1 MNTLIIDTTYSSCSI
16 VIVNADMNSN
26 LTFNNSNN
34 QQSETITEVLLTTLT
49 KAKKELREISNIIVT
64 NGPGNFTS
72 IRVGVSFA
80 LGIAKGICVP
90 LYSLSS
96 LKLLSIFN
104 EKNSFFNKKLISVMP
119 SRGNEI
125 FVQEFSDSS
134 LSDSEILKIKNLD
147 LEKEFSPDKY
157 YISFCSF
164 QKEVL
169 NLFDYDFVEREFE
182 DMSLN
187 LVSKFKKKKINLTE
201 LKNINYFSEPSAEK
215 VNSSWLMKHKK

>member
-16 VIVNADMNSN
+16 AIVTADMKSN
-26 LTFNNSNN
+26 TTFNNSNS
-34 QQSETITEVLLTTLT
+34 QQSETITEVLLTNLI
-49 KAKKELREISNIIVT
+49 KAKKELKEISSIIVT

-90 LYSLSS
+90 LYALSS
-96 LKLLSIFN
+96 LELLSIFN
-104 EKNSFFNKKLISVMP
+104 EKNNFFNKKLISVMP

-125 FVQEFSDSS
+125 FVQEFNDSC

-147 LEKEFSPDKY
+147 LKKKFSPDKY
-157 YISFCSF
+157 CISFCSF
-164 QKEVL
+164 QKENL
-169 NLFDYDFVEREFE
+169 NLYDYDVIEREFE
-182 DMSLN
+182 DLSLN
-187 LVSKFKKKKINLTE
+187 LVSKVKKKKINLTE
-201 LKNINYFSEPSAEK
+201 LKSINYFSEPSAEK

>member
-16 VIVNADMNSN
+16 AIVTADMKSN
-26 LTFNNSNN
+26 TTFNNSNS
-34 QQSETITEVLLTTLT
+34 QQSETITEVLLTNLI
-49 KAKKELREISNIIVT
+49 KAKKELKEISSIVVT

-90 LYSLSS
+90 LYALSS
-96 LKLLSIFN
+96 LELLSIFN
-104 EKNSFFNKKLISVMP
+104 EKNNFFNKKLISVMP

-125 FVQEFSDSS
+125 FVQEFNDSC

-147 LEKEFSPDKY
+147 LKKNFSPDKY
-157 YISFCSF
+157 FISFCSF
-164 QKEVL
+164 QKENL

-187 LVSKFKKKKINLTE
+187 LVSKVKKKKINLTE
-201 LKNINYFSEPSAEK
+201 LKLSLI
-215 VNSSWLMKHKK
+215 HI

>member
-16 VIVNADMNSN
+16 AIVNADMNSN

-49 KAKKELREISNIIVT
+49 KAKKELREISSIIVT

-187 LVSKFKKKKINLTE
+187 LVSKVKKKKINLTE
-201 LKNINYFSEPSAEK
+201 LKKINYFSEPSAEK

>member
-16 VIVNADMNSN
+16 AIVNADMNSN

-49 KAKKELREISNIIVT
+49 KAKKELREISSIIVT

-147 LEKEFSPDKY
+147 LKKKFSPDKY
-157 YISFCSF
+157 CISFCSF
-164 QKEVL
+164 QKENL
-169 NLFDYDFVEREFE
+169 NLYDYDVIEREFE
-182 DMSLN
+182 DLSLN
-187 LVSKFKKKKINLTE
+187 LVSKVKKKKINLTE
-201 LKNINYFSEPSAEK
+201 LKSINYFSEPSAEK

>member
-16 VIVNADMNSN
+16 AIVTADMKSN
-26 LTFNNSNN
+26 TTFNNSNS
-34 QQSETITEVLLTTLT
+34 QQSETITEVLLTNLI
-49 KAKKELREISNIIVT
+49 KAKKELKEISSIIVT

-90 LYSLSS
+90 LYALSS
-96 LKLLSIFN
+96 LEFLSIFN
-104 EKNSFFNKKLISVMP
+104 EKNNFFNKKLISVMP

-125 FVQEFSDSS
+125 FVQEFNDSC

-147 LEKEFSPDKY
+147 LKKNFSPDKY
-157 YISFCSF
+157 FISFCSF
-164 QKEVL
+164 QKENL

-187 LVSKFKKKKINLTE
+187 LVSKVKKKKINLTE
-201 LKNINYFSEPSAEK
+201 LKSINYFSEPSLEK

>member
-49 KAKKELREISNIIVT
+49 KAKKELREISSIIVT

-72 IRVGVSFA
+72 IGVGVSFA